1 MSEDLAARYGGN
13 GEHHL
18 FLGYEKYSRDENGER
33 TDSITAEGMSGG
45 AVVDAGNVADPKV
58 FRSEIEPTPRAVK
71 HTATGDTRCDSS
83 FNVLAV
89 TRPISDPPVPII
101 CLRHGAKTFAFPFPG
116 RKLSLG
122 GAARRTR
129 RSIQEHHRRRTP
141 PRALF

>member
-33 TDSITAEGMSGG
+33 TDSIAVEGMSGG

-89 TRPISDPPVPII
+89 TRPISDP
-101 CLRHGAKTFAFPFPG
+101 FPG